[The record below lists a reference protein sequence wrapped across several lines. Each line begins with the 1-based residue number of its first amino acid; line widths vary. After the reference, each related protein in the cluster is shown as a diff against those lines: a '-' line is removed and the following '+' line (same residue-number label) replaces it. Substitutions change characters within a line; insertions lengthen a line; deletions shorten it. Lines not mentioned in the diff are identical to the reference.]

1 MRRGR
6 SSAWATFHVNVA
18 GHPAVWKRAGDRKC
32 PASATTWNIYCAV
45 EIAEVQVTGG
55 FHHRRPAM
63 ELLREIVD
71 ERTKTKTYDHRL
83 MGYNNDPTTRLEDVR
98 TLFAQAIARIK

>member
-1 MRRGR
+1 
-6 SSAWATFHVNVA
+6 
-18 GHPAVWKRAGDRKC
+18 
-32 PASATTWNIYCAV
+32 
-45 EIAEVQVTGG
+45 
-55 FHHRRPAM
+55 M